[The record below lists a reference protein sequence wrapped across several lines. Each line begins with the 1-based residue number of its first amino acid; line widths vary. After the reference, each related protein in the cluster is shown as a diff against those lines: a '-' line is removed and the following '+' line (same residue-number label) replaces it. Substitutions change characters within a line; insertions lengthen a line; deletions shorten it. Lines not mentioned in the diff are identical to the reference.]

1 LDEPWI
7 EIRRAHSSILVAARV
22 TEYAAAVRPPIAAGC
37 EAHGTRRGG
46 VRVELVGRA
55 RVGRAAGTHQLIW
68 PTDHQE
74 SGGQLSSTVISPLT
88 RTIESW
94 TTRRWT
100 GS

>member
-1 LDEPWI
+1 MYDE
-7 EIRRAHSSILVAARV
+7 EFFCYSSLAPESAIW
-22 TEYAAAVRPPIAAGC
+22 
-37 EAHGTRRGG
+37 
-46 VRVELVGRA
+46 
-55 RVGRAAGTHQLIW
+55 AAGTHQLIW